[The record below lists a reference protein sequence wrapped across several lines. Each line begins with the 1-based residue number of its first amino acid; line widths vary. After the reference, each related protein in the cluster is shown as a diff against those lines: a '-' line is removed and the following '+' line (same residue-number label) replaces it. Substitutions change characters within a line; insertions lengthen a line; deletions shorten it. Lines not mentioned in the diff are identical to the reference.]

1 MGNMRLMPCNI
12 VQLPPYVT
20 SALTCVGMLQ
30 ATGNLAEA
38 EAYCLQLLDYGA
50 PSKEKAKSLLR
61 EVRSLQRHQHQA
73 APAAETARTS
83 AAFSTPIPMPLH
95 TLAQQDEDPDSPGS
109 DLDISPH

>member
-1 MGNMRLMPCNI
+1 MHVTCCENGN
-12 VQLPPYVT
+12 VT
-20 SALTCVGMLQ
+20 LKVCLLQ

-73 APAAETARTS
+73 APAADTGRTS

-95 TLAQQDEDPDSPGS
+95 ALAQRHEEPESPGS
-109 DLDISPH
+109 DLDMSPMSGTG